1 MTRCIE
7 QSGLHPGRHAHE
19 QFCSQADCRGCGFCG
34 GSAELLVGV
43 AGVTGLGGG
52 SKREGTQ
59 KPVQAQQE
67 STHVVHNVESAEA
80 KAEVDAQAREHE
92 AQAEA
97 QFLKREAQ
105 AKEAELTLT
114 PTPTLTLTLTL
125 TPTLTL
131 TLTRQVR
138 DAARVHGY
146 RYGWPCAC

>member
-59 KPVQAQQE
+59 KQE

-97 QFLKREAQ
+97 QFLTPTPAP
-105 AKEAELTLT
+105 ALTLT
-114 PTPTLTLTLTL
+114 PKPK
-125 TPTLTL
+125 PNPS
-131 TLTRQVR
+131 
-138 DAARVHGY
+138 A
-146 RYGWPCAC
+146 